1 MNTFSYVK
9 GSLFCDQIPLAELSN
24 EFGTPLYVYSAK
36 RLRENIARFQTAF
49 SALNPLVCY
58 AVKANDNLAL
68 LQIFSAQGLGFD
80 VVSGGELHRVQR
92 TGAKPEGVVF
102 AGTGKT
108 NSELKQAVRSRLSKI
123 SVESGDELQ
132 ALDQVAGELGRRPP
146 VLLRLNPDISPDTHQ
161 HIITGNAESKFG
173 IAPGIAHQLRSL
185 DWPNLDLCG
194 VHIHIGSQIPDQ
206 APTLAALE
214 IGLDF
219 LEQCPPEWNT
229 LDLGGGFPVGYRPD
243 SAPTNFTDFAEPIA
257 NRLAR
262 FSRPL
267 KLILEP
273 GRSLIADA
281 GGLLLTVQATKETG
295 SRRTVIVDGGMNT
308 LLRPALYDAYHHILP
323 LNEANEKH
331 FLTDV
336 AGPVCES
343 ADYLGRERHLPA
355 LERGDSLAV
364 LTTGAYGYSMASH
377 YNAHPLPAEVL
388 VDGNS
393 YHLIRRRETYADLD
407 GRDITAA
414 K

>member
-1 MNTFSYVK
+1 M
-9 GSLFCDQIPLAELSN
+9 
-24 EFGTPLYVYSAK
+24 
-36 RLRENIARFQTAF
+36 
-49 SALNPLVCY
+49 
-58 AVKANDNLAL
+58 
-68 LQIFSAQGLGFD
+68 
-80 VVSGGELHRVQR
+80 
-92 TGAKPEGVVF
+92 
-102 AGTGKT
+102 
-108 NSELKQAVRSRLSKI
+108 
-123 SVESGDELQ
+123 
-132 ALDQVAGELGRRPP
+132 
-146 VLLRLNPDISPDTHQ
+146 
-161 HIITGNAESKFG
+161 
-173 IAPGIAHQLRSL
+173 
-185 DWPNLDLCG
+185 
-194 VHIHIGSQIPDQ
+194 
-206 APTLAALE
+206 
-214 IGLDF
+214 
-219 LEQCPPEWNT
+219 
-229 LDLGGGFPVGYRPD
+229 
-243 SAPTNFTDFAEPIA
+243 
-257 NRLAR
+257 
-262 FSRPL
+262 